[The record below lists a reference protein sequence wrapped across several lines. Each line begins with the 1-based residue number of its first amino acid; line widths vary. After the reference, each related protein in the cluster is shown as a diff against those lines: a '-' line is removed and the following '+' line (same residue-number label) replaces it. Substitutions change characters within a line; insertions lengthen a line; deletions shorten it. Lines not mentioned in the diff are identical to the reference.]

1 MDADAE
7 LQKLADAGL
16 LRTLRTIESEQ
27 SSVVRLKGREV
38 VNFSSNDYLCLAS
51 HSELKAAMI
60 EGVERYGVGSGASR
74 LVCGNSIAHDELEA
88 ALAAFKGTEA
98 ALAFSSGYA
107 TAMGIIPALCGPED
121 VIVLDK
127 LSHASLIDASKL
139 SGATIRVFPHNHLGK
154 LERLLANAREKHG
167 AKTRVL
173 VVTESIFSMD
183 GDAAAL
189 QGIVDLVEKHDAMLL
204 VDEAH
209 AVGVIG
215 PQGRGLVAELGLE
228 KRVTLQMGT
237 LSKAIG
243 VSGGYVAASR
253 SIVDL
258 LINKAR
264 SLIYST
270 APPPAIAFT
279 AMKAVE
285 LVASPVGDE
294 LRLRLRGNIKQVLAS
309 LIGSPPPIHSA
320 ILPII
325 IGDEATAMQASAALL
340 ERGFLIPAIR
350 YPTVAR
356 GTARLRLTL
365 SAAHEAGQIE
375 SLVAH
380 LLEVVPELRSARAAT
395 LHDGADETLAED
407 EAETGPR

>member
-7 LQKLADAGL
+7 LRKLADAGL
-16 LRTLRTIESEQ
+16 LRSLRTVDSAQTPVI
-27 SSVVRLKGREV
+27 RMNGREV
-38 VNFSSNDYLCLAS
+38 VNFSSNDYLGLAN
-51 HSELKAAMI
+51 HEALKAAMI
-60 EGVERYGVGSGASR
+60 EGVTRYGVGSGASR
-74 LVCGNSIAHDELEA
+74 LVCGNSTAHDQLEST
-88 ALAAFKGTEA
+88 LASFKGTES
-98 ALAFSSGYA
+98 ALAFSTGYA
-107 TAMGIIPALCGPED
+107 TAMGVIPALCGSDD
-121 VIVLDK
+121 VIILDK

-139 SGATIRVFPHNHLGK
+139 SGATMRVFPHNHLGK
-154 LERLLANAREKHG
+154 LERLLASAQEKR
-167 AKTRVL
+167 KPDSRVL

-183 GDAAAL
+183 GDAAL
-189 QGIVDLVEKHDAMLL
+189 LSGIVDLVERHDAMLL

-228 KRVTLQMGT
+228 KRVALQMGT

-253 SIVDL
+253 GIVDL

-270 APPPAIAFT
+270 APPPAVAVAAT
-279 AMKAVE
+279 KALE
-285 LVASPVGDE
+285 IVASPKGD
-294 LRLRLRGNIKQVLAS
+294 LLRGKLQANIQAVTCKWNHLEQVQ
-309 LIGSPPPIHSA
+309 SA
-320 ILPII
+320 ILPLI
-325 IGDEATAMQASAALL
+325 IGDESTAMQASAALL
-340 ERGFLIPAIR
+340 ERGYLIPAIR

-375 SLVAH
+375 GLVAH
-380 LLEVVPELRSARAAT
+380 LLDIVPQLRSGAAAT
-395 LHDGADETLAED
+395 TENSAEQSVT
-407 EAETGPR
+407 E